1 MADPI
6 YGNTFAEDFAA
17 RRRILP
23 QAFSASMPTSGGQ
36 ALPSTMAQLAELE
49 RRYAELEGQQPDMSA
64 MQEFARRQGEMGQ
77 NALLNAIAAQYAGE
91 AFQPLQAKF
100 LKQAEAAQ
108 QPIRMGAGILT
119 PTGDFVKD
127 PEVARQQQL
136 TSLGRRIDTT
146 RQMAE
151 ARQRHE
157 ETLDQRRRE
166 AESREAF
173 QQGTLGLREAALAAK
188 QTGGNVQPTRLQQAD
203 SFMLDNG
210 RVVSGMF
217 DPNRGYLYVDERGQQ
232 VPIPPTARPINRGA
246 GGPLSAQQF
255 NNLQLEIKDET
266 AALNRVNNYI
276 SNFREA
282 GVGWQRLADTISTNA
297 KTFLGNESNRR
308 EVSMQ
313 VARGQVQGLL
323 GMFRTDV
330 VGPGVMT
337 EQDAQRVLRAI
348 GGDVTVLQNPQ
359 VVERLLKEVFESKR
373 QRVETMRGQ
382 LMRSAPA
389 YGVQEPF
396 PSPIPQFGGAAG
408 QQPAPSGGRRIRFDA
423 QGNIIP

>member
-1 MADPI
+1 
-6 YGNTFAEDFAA
+6 
-17 RRRILP
+17 
-23 QAFSASMPTSGGQ
+23 
-36 ALPSTMAQLAELE
+36 
-49 RRYAELEGQQPDMSA
+49 

-173 QQGTLGLREAALAAK
+173 QQDVLGLKRDALAARPM
-188 QTGGNVQPTRLQQAD
+188 GGGVQPTRLQQAD

-266 AALNRVNNYI
+266 AALNRVNSYI

-297 KTFLGNESNRR
+297 KTFLGNKSNRE
-308 EVSMQ
+308 EVALQ

-348 GGDVTVLQNPQ
+348 GGDVKVLENPQ

-373 QRVETMRGQ
+373 QRVEEMRGQ
-382 LMRSAPA
+382 FARNAA
-389 YGVQEPF
+389 VYGIQNPF
-396 PSPIPQFGGAAG
+396 PDPLPQFGGAAG